1 MIRHSVTLHRGC
13 FGGCAFCTIS
23 AHQGKFIVSRSPE
36 SIRQELEQITAMPDF
51 KGTVTDLGGPSANMY
66 HMKGKNEEICR
77 LCKRASCA
85 YPTVCKNLNTD
96 PYYEFTKRPVR
107 FPASNIALLVPGSG
121 MICV

>member
-96 PYYEFTKRPVR
+96 HGPLLRIYEEARQ
-107 FPASNIALLVPGSG
+107 VPG
-121 MICV
+121 I